1 MFWLKDKIEKNN
13 KFYKKNQEKIRNQNN
28 EDQNG
33 KHNIINL
40 NWMMK
45 LKTNKTFTK
54 WSRKKIEIQKI
65 KTKLKNII
73 FGILGLKD
81 KIKNI

>member
-1 MFWLKDKIEKNN
+1 MFWLNGGIEKNN
-13 KFYKKNQEKIRNQNN
+13 SFYKRTNKKIRNQNN
-28 EDQNG
+28 EDQIE

-54 WSRKKIEIQKI
+54 MLRKKIKVKKMRIN
-65 KTKLKNII
+65 LKNII
-73 FGILGLKD
+73 FGKLGLKN
-81 KIKNI
+81 KNENK